1 MEPGQVTMAF
11 PRPGPALKT
20 LLFLIGALGILEAI
34 VVNYVPDGAR
44 WFSALACSTEGVLH
58 GQVFPGV
65 PEVWRLVTAGFLTR
79 PDTLGHLI
87 FTLIGLYFLS
97 PDLEKRWGSARF
109 VRFILASFV
118 IGFLLSIAVDIV
130 ASPNAPAAFH
140 PPFMYGATAA
150 ITATS
155 IAWSKINAHL
165 QVRLFFFLP
174 VSGRQLFWV
183 TIGFCVLGLI
193 YPASIPEGVAAPFG
207 GVLTGLLLGGSPSV
221 LRTLWLR
228 LKLVVLRQRG
238 ASDAAALSSRPAP
251 RKKAGADSPPLRIV
265 QGGLE
270 DELKKRRPPKD
281 KRYLN

>member
-1 MEPGQVTMAF
+1 MEQGQVTMAF

-34 VVNYVPDGAR
+34 VVNYVPGGEK
-44 WFSALACSTEGVLH
+44 WFLALACSTQGVLH
-58 GQVFPGV
+58 GQVFPGI
-65 PEVWRLVTAGFLTR
+65 PEVWRLFTAGFLTR

-109 VRFILASFV
+109 VRFVLASFL
-118 IGFLLSIAVDIV
+118 IGFLLSMAVDVV

-174 VSGRQLFWV
+174 VTGRQLFWV

-221 LRTLWLR
+221 VRALWLR
-228 LKLVVLRQRG
+228 AKLMVLRQRG
-238 ASDAAALSSRPAP
+238 GEGAGRAPLRPP
-251 RKKAGADSPPLRIV
+251 SRKKGSDSPPLRIV

-270 DELKKRRPPKD
+270 DELKKRRPSKD